1 MISKKIDEAVFDV
14 LLEQAFSDVIE
25 EDFQKLKGESE
36 TCTISAE
43 TEHKIKQLI
52 ARAGKTEA
60 KKRAKTILRAASIVL
75 VVLLNL
81 SLIGI
86 LMVPSVNAEVR
97 NVFAELFDK
106 YVSFENEEQDSYIVT
121 TSEYEIGY
129 IPDGFELLLNDDR
142 QIRFC
147 EQNNGNGCIIINISD
162 EDFCRLSAD
171 ADSDTSTIIHIHGK
185 DAYLKIED
193 NDITLFW
200 YDGYHFISIL
210 SNIPEEQIIKI
221 AKHIKNINNMQ

>member
-1 MISKKIDEAVFDV
+1 MISKKIDEAVFDI

-43 TEHKIKQLI
+43 TEHKIRQLI

-60 KKRAKTILRAASIVL
+60 KKRAQTILRAASIVL

-129 IPDGFELLLNDDR
+129 IPDGFEQILNDDR
-142 QIRFC
+142 QIRFR
-147 EQNNGNGCIIINISD
+147 EQNDGNGYIMINISV

-171 ADSDTSTIIHIHGK
+171 SEYSSSHNI
-185 DAYLKIED
+185 
-193 NDITLFW
+193 DINGFTAELCSFHDEYYITW
-200 YDGYHFISIL
+200 YDGYHFILINT
-210 SNIPEEQIIKI
+210 NIGEKELITI
-221 AKHIKNINNMQ
+221 AKNIKKFQ